1 MKYLIEVIL
10 IQLLFFGLYETVLKR
25 ETFFR
30 WNRYF
35 LLIAFVASFG
45 LPFLA
50 LPELRTEVAL
60 PTETFVPD
68 AFLYTLEPVAV
79 EAKATQVTTSSVN
92 WILLLYALGCFV
104 AFFLFV
110 KKLGSI
116 LYMRAQG
123 TKREWKGVQL
133 IELRN
138 SSEAFSFA
146 GQWFQPYK

>member
-45 LPFLA
+45 LPFLV

-68 AFLYTLEPVAV
+68 AFLYTFC
-79 EAKATQVTTSSVN
+79 
-92 WILLLYALGCFV
+92 LLYTSPSPRDA
-104 AFFLFV
+104 
-110 KKLGSI
+110 
-116 LYMRAQG
+116 
-123 TKREWKGVQL
+123 
-133 IELRN
+133 
-138 SSEAFSFA
+138 
-146 GQWFQPYK
+146 